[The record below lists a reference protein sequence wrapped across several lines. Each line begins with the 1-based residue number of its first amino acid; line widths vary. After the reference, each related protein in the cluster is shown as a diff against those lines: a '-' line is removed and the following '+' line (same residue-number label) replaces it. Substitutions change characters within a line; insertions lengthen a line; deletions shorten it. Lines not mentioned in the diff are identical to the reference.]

1 MEKFKEIHS
10 HYYPVHRTGSH
21 SAYDMLPVLEDGAM
35 YLLREFTI
43 VGAGVLVGE
52 APDIH
57 GMEAN
62 RRRRRQTDEDVFPT
76 MTIKAMANLKT
87 KN

>member
-1 MEKFKEIHS
+1 LGSDREEWNSVLQKRSRKDGKIKQIHS
-10 HYYPVHRTGSH
+10 HYYPVYRTGSH
-21 SAYDMLPVLEDGAM
+21 SAYDILSVLVDGAA
-35 YLLREFTI
+35 YLLRELMI

-62 RRRRRQTDEDVFPT
+62 RRRR
-76 MTIKAMANLKT
+76 
-87 KN
+87 